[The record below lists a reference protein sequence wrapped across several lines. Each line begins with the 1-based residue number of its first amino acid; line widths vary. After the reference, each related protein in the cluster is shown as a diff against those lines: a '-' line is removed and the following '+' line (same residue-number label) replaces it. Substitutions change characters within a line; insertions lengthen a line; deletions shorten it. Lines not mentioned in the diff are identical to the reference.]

1 MPAPRVRSDFDA
13 LQRISG
19 QFKGQADSTRQMQK
33 ALKDKMQVLQG
44 KDWVGKGADKFYG
57 EMNGSLLPAVQ
68 RLATSFDSASRVTL
82 KISQIMKQAEDD
94 AAALFKGGDDGH
106 SGTDGHSHNKEG
118 AGYGE
123 GGFGFGA
130 SMGAMFGKGLDMGL
144 GIFGETNFEATGVQI
159 GKTVENL
166 FNTDPRAQAVLPYL
180 LSGDK
185 QGAIQEAIKQYGV
198 DTSAMKGGPTYS
210 AELEIDG
217 KTHQDGTVQ
226 IGDSAFNSPGWL
238 ASTISHENLHA
249 QQLKDGRWYTDET
262 GTALNEVE
270 AYDHEL
276 ANAEKFGLS
285 GAEVEAVKA
294 RRAESL
300 EGLPNE
306 FKLRMIN
313 QGHWTYTLP

>member
-1 MPAPRVRSDFDA
+1 MPAPKVRSDFDA

-68 RLATSFDSASRVTL
+68 RLSTALDSASRTTL
-82 KISQIMKQAEDD
+82 KISQIMKQAEDE
-94 AAALFKGGDDGH
+94 ATALFKGGEAGA
-106 SGTDGHSHNKEG
+106 DGHSHNKEG

-123 GGFGFGA
+123 GGFGLGA
-130 SMGAMFGKGLDMGL
+130 SIGAMFGKSLDVGL
-144 GIFGETNFEATGVQI
+144 GMFGETNFEAKGVQL
-159 GKTVENL
+159 GKTVENML
-166 FNTDPRAQAVLPYL
+166 NSDPRAQAVLPYL

-185 QGAIQEAIKQYGV
+185 QGAIQETIKQYGV

-249 QQLKDGRWYTDET
+249 QQLKDGRWYTDEK

-276 ANAEKFGLS
+276 ANADRFGLS
-285 GAEVEAVKA
+285 AAETEAVRA

-300 EGLPNE
+300 EGLPND
-306 FKLRMIN
+306 FKLRMID
-313 QGHWTYTLP
+313 QGYWTYTLP

>member
-19 QFKGQADSTRQMQK
+19 QFKGQADTIRQMQK

-68 RLATSFDSASRVTL
+68 RLATALDSAARVTT
-82 KISQIMKQAEDD
+82 KISQVMKQAEDD
-94 AAALFKGGDDGH
+94 AATLFKGGESEGSHD
-106 SGTDGHSHNKEG
+106 HNKEG

-123 GGFGFGA
+123 GGFGLGA
-130 SMGAMFGKGLDMGL
+130 GIGAMFGKGLDIGL
-144 GIFGETNFEATGVQI
+144 GIFGETNFEAKGVQL

-166 FNTDPRAQAVLPYL
+166 LNTDPRAQAVLPYM

-185 QGAIQEAIKQYGV
+185 QGAIQEAIKQYGI
-198 DTSAMKGGPTYS
+198 DTSPIKGGLTYS
-210 AELEIDG
+210 PELEIDG
-217 KTHQDGTVQ
+217 KTHQGGSVE

-238 ASTISHENLHA
+238 ASTIGHEALHA
-249 QQLKDGRWYTDET
+249 KQLNEGRWYTDST

-270 AYDHEL
+270 AYDCEL
-276 ANAEKFGLS
+276 ANAEQNGLS
-285 GAEVEAVKA
+285 AAEIEAVRA

-300 EGLPNE
+300 DGLPNDY
-306 FKLRMIN
+306 KLRMID

>member
-33 ALKDKMQVLQG
+33 ALKDKIQVLQG
-44 KDWVGKGADKFYG
+44 KDWVGKGADKFYN

-82 KISQIMKQAEDD
+82 KIGQIMKQAEDD
-94 AAALFKGGDDGH
+94 AAALFKGGD
-106 SGTDGHSHNKEG
+106 SSHNKAGDGGDDRRFGLGLG
-118 AGYGE
+118 AE
-123 GGFGFGA
+123 L
-130 SMGAMFGKGLDMGL
+130 GAMFGGAVEGTLGLFGVESSAGVSGRML
-144 GIFGETNFEATGVQI
+144 GNA
-159 GKTVENL
+159 VENML
-166 FNTDPRAQAVLPYL
+166 DTDPRAQAVMPYL

-198 DTSAMKGGPTYS
+198 DVSSIKKGITYTD
-210 AELEIDG
+210 ALRDEDG
-217 KTHQDGTVQ
+217 KTHQDGSVV

-238 ASTISHENLHA
+238 ASTIGHEAIHA
-249 QQLKDGRWYTDET
+249 KQLNESRWYTDEQ

-270 AYDHEL
+270 AYDYEL
-276 ANAEKFGLS
+276 AHAEQNGLS
-285 GAEVEAVKA
+285 AAETEAVKA

-306 FKLRMIN
+306 FKLRMIE